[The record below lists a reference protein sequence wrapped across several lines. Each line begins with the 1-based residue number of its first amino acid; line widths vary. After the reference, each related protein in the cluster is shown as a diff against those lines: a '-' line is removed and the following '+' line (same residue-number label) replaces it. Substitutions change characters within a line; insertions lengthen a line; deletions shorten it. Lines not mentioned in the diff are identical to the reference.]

1 MRRQCQPSPVQQRR
15 GGGQRSVRG
24 RLSAWPLLVRRPDQE
39 HNVRGLAGTNT
50 PRRSTGVCV
59 PAAGDEG
66 TGAGLW
72 GTGLSQEGL
81 RAALSPVSPEG
92 PLYVDRA
99 KVSKTDIGC
108 LWQYQTPRRWLGE
121 RWENS
126 SQTDF
131 GAKWKKKRKWSRSV
145 VSTP

>member
-1 MRRQCQPSPVQQRR
+1 MRRQCQPSPVPTE
-15 GGGQRSVRG
+15 
-24 RLSAWPLLVRRPDQE
+24 AWGWPAKREGSPLGLAPLRRPDRE
-39 HNVRGLAGTNT
+39 HSVRGLAGMNT

-99 KVSKTDIGC
+99 KVSKTDTGC
-108 LWQYQTPRRWLGE
+108 LWQYQTPRR
-121 RWENS
+121 
-126 SQTDF
+126 
-131 GAKWKKKRKWSRSV
+131 
-145 VSTP
+145 